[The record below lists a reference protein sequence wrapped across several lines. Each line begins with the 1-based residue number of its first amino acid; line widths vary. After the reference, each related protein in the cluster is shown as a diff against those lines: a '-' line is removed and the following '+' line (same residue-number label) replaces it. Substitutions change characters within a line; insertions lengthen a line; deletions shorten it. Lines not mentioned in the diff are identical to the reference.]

1 MLYSFLIDMWDILR
15 LRYKNPADYFYT
27 LPVILAILLLLGM
40 INAADMST
48 LLDVSTAVF
57 VFAVMVTVI
66 KWLILSRV
74 MRYVLSRNGELRSP
88 LWGFILASEAL
99 MIPTLLVF
107 YIGISPKSMNSI
119 KGITEKGALPQYW
132 VGTKKVTRLM
142 K

>member
-1 MLYSFLIDMWDILR
+1 
-15 LRYKNPADYFYT
+15 
-27 LPVILAILLLLGM
+27 
-40 INAADMST
+40 MSI

-74 MRYVLSRNGELRSP
+74 MRHVLSRNGAPRLP

>member
-1 MLYSFLIDMWDILR
+1 
-15 LRYKNPADYFYT
+15 
-27 LPVILAILLLLGM
+27 
-40 INAADMST
+40 MSI

-99 MIPTLLVF
+99 MILLCWYF
-107 YIGISPKSMNSI
+107 II
-119 KGITEKGALPQYW
+119 
-132 VGTKKVTRLM
+132 
-142 K
+142 

>member
-1 MLYSFLIDMWDILR
+1 MLYSFLTDMWDILR

-48 LLDVSTAVF
+48 LLGVSTAAAVF
-57 VFAVMVTVI
+57 GVMVTVI

-74 MRYVLSRNGELRSP
+74 MRYVLSRNDELRSP

-107 YIGISPKSMNSI
+107 YIDISPKSMNSI
-119 KGITEKGALPQYW
+119 KGTTEKGALPQYW

>member
-1 MLYSFLIDMWDILR
+1 
-15 LRYKNPADYFYT
+15 
-27 LPVILAILLLLGM
+27 
-40 INAADMST
+40 MSI